1 MSISTTVEKNYPK
14 TYNRKTLLSC
24 LTEGVF
30 LFKIKTMKRK
40 PKAYKVCPRCGNKCL
55 IAQERCDEC
64 DLVFARLQYASNKEA
79 KKKIRKFDKD
89 FVIYTTQLPPDVSWI
104 KLLLLTFFT
113 GLVGGQYYYVG
124 KYWKGGI
131 MTAGFVY
138 LVFMTVFN
146 ADIVNALTT
155 SVAYMPIGV
164 YAMAWLVSLVYVG
177 FKKFK
182 VPVIVK
188 EPTGESI
195 EEVVE
200 IKEEKKPREKKTAEV
215 VVEDKK
221 EEKTEAEE
229 KK

>member
-1 MSISTTVEKNYPK
+1 M
-14 TYNRKTLLSC
+14 SC
-24 LTEGVF
+24 LTESVF
-30 LFKIKTMKRK
+30 LSKIKNMRRR
-40 PKAYKVCPRCGNKCL
+40 PKSYKVCPRCGNKCL

-64 DLVFARLQYASNKEA
+64 DLVFSRLQYASNKEA
-79 KKKIRKFDKD
+79 KKKIRKFDTD
-89 FVIYTTQLPPDVSWI
+89 FVIYTTQLPSDVSWL

-146 ADIVNALTT
+146 AEIVNTLTT
-155 SVAYMPIGV
+155 TVAYMPIGV

-188 EPTGESI
+188 EPSD
-195 EEVVE
+195 EVVE
-200 IKEEKKPREKKTAEV
+200 LTETKQEKKSKKQKPAEV
-215 VVEDKK
+215 VVEKAED
-221 EEKTEAEE
+221 EVKTEAEE

>member
-1 MSISTTVEKNYPK
+1 MFTSTAAEKNCPK
-14 TYNRKTLLSC
+14 TCKRKTLLSC

-30 LFKIKTMKRK
+30 LFKIKTMRRK
-40 PKAYKVCPRCGNKCL
+40 PKSYKVCPRCGNKCL

-79 KKKIRKFDKD
+79 KKKIRQFDKD

-188 EPTGESI
+188 EPTSETV
-195 EEVVE
+195 EEIVE
-200 IKEEKKPREKKTAEV
+200 VKEEKKPRKKKTADV
-215 VVEDKK
+215 V
-221 EEKTEAEE
+221 EEKTEEKTDAEE